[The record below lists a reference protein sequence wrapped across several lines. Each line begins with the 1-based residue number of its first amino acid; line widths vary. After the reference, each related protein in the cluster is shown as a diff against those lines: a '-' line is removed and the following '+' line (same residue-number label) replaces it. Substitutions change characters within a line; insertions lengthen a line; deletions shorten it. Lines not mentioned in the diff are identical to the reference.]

1 MKIIKVNLKK
11 YSYNIVIGSNIIG
24 RIGKFIQRLN
34 LGPDAYIITNA
45 AIKNRY
51 GKILN
56 KALGLYGFSSKFKL
70 IPDTEKSKSLH
81 MAYSAIKDMADYD
94 RKKRVFLVALGGGV
108 IGDLTGF
115 IASIYKR
122 GIPYIQIPTT
132 LLAQVDSSI
141 GGKTAVDLMFG
152 KNLVGAFYQPKFV
165 LSDTALLKTLDLRQI
180 TSGLSE
186 VIKYA
191 IIKDPVLFSYLEKKY
206 KDIIL
211 KKNIALEF
219 IVSRSSAIKTQ
230 IVQQDEREE
239 KGIRTILNFGHTI
252 GHAIEAAGNYKKYNH
267 GEAVA
272 LGMLVASDIS
282 QMLGFVN
289 KDIPLRIEV
298 IIKKVGLPVKI
309 NKISIEAIIKAHYL
323 DKKFIGPTNRFVLIE
338 RIGKTKIVENIPL
351 RIIRR
356 ALRKRIQG

>member
-11 YSYNIVIGSNIIG
+11 YSYNIVIGSNTIG
-24 RIGKFIQRLN
+24 RIGKFIERLN
-34 LGPDAYIITNA
+34 LGRDAYIITNA
-45 AIKNRY
+45 AIKTRY
-51 GKILN
+51 AKLLN
-56 KALGLYGFSSKFKL
+56 NALSLTGFNSKFKL
-70 IPDTEKSKSLH
+70 VPDTEKSKSLD
-81 MAYSAIKDMADYD
+81 MAYSVIKDIANYD
-94 RKKRVFLVALGGGV
+94 RKKRVFLIAFGGGV
-108 IGDLTGF
+108 VGDLTGF

-165 LSDTALLKTLDLRQI
+165 LSDIALLKTLDLRQI
-180 TSGLSE
+180 KSGLSE

-191 IIKDPVLFSYLEKKY
+191 IIKDPALFNYLEKKY

-219 IVSRSSAIKTQ
+219 IVRRSSFIKTQ

-252 GHAIEAAGNYKKYNH
+252 GHAIEVAGNYKKYNH

-282 QMLGFVN
+282 QMLGFTN
-289 KDIPLRIEV
+289 KDIPQRIEGL
-298 IIKKVGLPVKI
+298 IKRVGLPVKI

-323 DKKFIGPTNRFVLIE
+323 DKKFIGSTNRFVLIE
-338 RIGKTKIVENIPL
+338 RIGKTKIVKNIPL
-351 RIIRR
+351 RTIKL
-356 ALRKRIQG
+356 ALKKRI